1 MIKLGHLI
9 LIASLSL
16 SFGQKAT
23 AQFYFRD
30 NNFYDSPLLFEMGG
44 SAGIM
49 NCLTDVG
56 GNKGIGKPLIKDLN
70 IGNIQMNGGIYL
82 SAMYKYAVGVRIEG
96 TIGKIKAYDSILN
109 PVKESTLGRYER
121 NLQFRSKITELAIT
135 FEFHPL
141 FIFINWLTKESSPP
155 SLSPYITAGVGFFK
169 FNPQAKLYSNWIDLQ
184 PLHTEGQGF
193 VEFLDRKNYQLSQIN
208 FPIGAG
214 LKYEITSAIILRAEL
229 VTRILKTDYLD
240 DISTRYID
248 PKLFSKYLSGPKL
261 NNALALNDRRNRFN
275 PAFPV
280 DPNGGQRRGNPLNN
294 DSYFTFNIK
303 IGVAVGRERTGRAG
317 SYNY

>member
-9 LIASLSL
+9 LVALLSF
-16 SFGQKAT
+16 SFGQTAT

-30 NNFYDSPLLFEMGG
+30 NDFYDSPLLLEMGG
-44 SAGIM
+44 SVGIM

-70 IGNIQMNGGIYL
+70 IGNIQMNGSIYL
-82 SAMYKYAVGVRIEG
+82 SAIYKYALGIRIEG
-96 TIGKIKAYDSILN
+96 TMGKIKAYDSILN

-121 NLQFRSKITELAIT
+121 NLQFSSKITELAIT

-155 SLSPYITAGVGFFK
+155 ALSPYITAGVGFFK

-214 LKYEITSAIILRAEL
+214 LKYEITPAIILRAEL
-229 VTRILKTDYLD
+229 VTRILNTDYLD

-261 NNALALNDRRNRFN
+261 NDALALNDRRNKFN

-303 IGVAVGRERTGRAG
+303 IGVAIGRERIGRAG